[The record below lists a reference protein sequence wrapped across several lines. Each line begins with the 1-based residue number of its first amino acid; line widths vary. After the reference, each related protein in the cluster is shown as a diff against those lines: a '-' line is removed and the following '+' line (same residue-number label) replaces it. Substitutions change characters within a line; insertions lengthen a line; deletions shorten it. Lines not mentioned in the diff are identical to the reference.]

1 MSNSRFRAPGSDSFR
16 DRGTHIRSPRVGT
29 TSIST
34 EKRRQPWRKSKRFPS
49 QRPRKGMDRSRRWKS
64 PRASGGAPM
73 RSIDSPFAFIRWFA
87 EEMDQF
93 FEDYGFGFGLRMPSL
108 LICGHELLPREA
120 GLVSAEWSPR
130 VDILQREDQFMVRA
144 DLPGLTKD
152 DIKAEVT
159 ERLITLQGERKQ
171 EQKTGARG
179 LHLLRVQPR
188 SLLPRHPGARGCRC
202 LEGHRGVPQRR
213 ARDRDAR
220 PGSGGEQSSPP
231 GDPRG

>member
-1 MSNSRFRAPGSDSFR
+1 
-16 DRGTHIRSPRVGT
+16 
-29 TSIST
+29 
-34 EKRRQPWRKSKRFPS
+34 
-49 QRPRKGMDRSRRWKS
+49 
-64 PRASGGAPM
+64 M

-171 EQKTGARG
+171 EQKTEREGYTFYECSQDRFYRAIPVPEGVDASKATAEFRNGVLEIVMPALARAENKAR
-179 LHLLRVQPR
+179 LLEIR
-188 SLLPRHPGARGCRC
+188 
-202 LEGHRGVPQRR
+202 EGK
-213 ARDRDAR
+213 
-220 PGSGGEQSSPP
+220 
-231 GDPRG
+231 